1 MQDYGL
7 PEILKTG
14 QNELEI
20 IDFRL
25 YEDREEGLY
34 EWILGVNVAKVR
46 EVLRIPSLTR
56 VPNMP
61 KEIEG
66 MAEIRGELIPV
77 ISLAK
82 WMGINEPH
90 ERKKYLLFMEFLREK
105 VGVIIHKANRIRRI
119 SWQDIKKAPDVL
131 NTRLNGRIT
140 GVVDVE
146 DGLLLILDFEGI
158 LNDMNLLQVF
168 NVPTQEER
176 REAHKKMRVLVAED
190 SAVARKIIKDIL
202 ESAGHE
208 VILTE
213 SGKQAW
219 EKLNQMFSEAS
230 AYGKNIRD
238 FVDLVLTDIEMPEM
252 DGLTLTKLIKE
263 TPGFLNL
270 PVVVNTTLSD
280 EANQQKARTVG
291 ADDYLV
297 KFDAKHLL
305 ELVEKYGGGT

>member
-1 MQDYGL
+1 MQEYGL

-46 EVLRIPSLTR
+46 EVLRIPPLTR

-82 WMGINEPH
+82 WMGINEPP
-90 ERKKYLLFMEFLREK
+90 ERKRYLLFMEFLREK

-176 REAHKKMRVLVAED
+176 REANKKMRVLVAED